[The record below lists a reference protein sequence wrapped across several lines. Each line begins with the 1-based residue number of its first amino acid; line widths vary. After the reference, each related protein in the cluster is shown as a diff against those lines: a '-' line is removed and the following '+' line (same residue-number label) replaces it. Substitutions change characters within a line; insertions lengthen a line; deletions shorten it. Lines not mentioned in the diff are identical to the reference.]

1 MKDYYGKMALKKKYS
16 ELKILTLIGQSF
28 ATSIDAFAVG
38 ISFAFLDLSI
48 VTPVLLIGLVTFIV
62 SMIGLQLG
70 KYFGKRIGKSVEIF
84 GGIVLIPNSDEKLK
98 KRISSYKSSFN
109 KEKKIH
115 GYVRDGSGK
124 RYVLFW
130 FYLVLNDL
138 KKSYEYIKWYEKE
151 FPDDIGEPAQK
162 LCWAITLYRL
172 NNIDKAKFML
182 ADLMFSN
189 LNSP

>member
-1 MKDYYGKMALKKKYS
+1 MYS
-16 ELKILTLIGQSF
+16 F
-28 ATSIDAFAVG
+28 
-38 ISFAFLDLSI
+38 
-48 VTPVLLIGLVTFIV
+48 
-62 SMIGLQLG
+62 
-70 KYFGKRIGKSVEIF
+70 
-84 GGIVLIPNSDEKLK
+84 PNSDEKLK